1 VACVSQRRGRT
12 GKGNEDEEGAVRIVG
27 VGGGGRG
34 RDEGGGEGR
43 GGRGE
48 ERRSLRWG
56 GGVDGL
62 RMERGR
68 ERGVEV
74 R

>member
-1 VACVSQRRGRT
+1 MACVSQRRGRT

-27 VGGGGRG
+27 VGGGRG

-56 GGVDGL
+56 GGVMG
-62 RMERGR
+62 
-68 ERGVEV
+68 
-74 R
+74 